1 MLIRE
6 LDLTGKKLSKAEY
19 KKLVPRANH
28 SIETA
33 MQEIAPILKRVKDG
47 GKAELIKLATEFDG
61 ITPKEIAISRDELK
75 NALTKLD
82 PQIRKSLEVAIEQV
96 KKYHL
101 TQVPA
106 DTSTSVITG
115 GNIDRTFR
123 AVDRVGLYVPGG
135 IASYPSSVI
144 MNVVPAQIAG
154 VSSIALASPPQ
165 KENNGL
171 PNSIILATCELL
183 GINEVYAVGGAQ
195 AIAMFAYGVKDLC
208 ESVDLVT
215 GPMLDAVLP
224 FSKWIDVFC
233 DKGAFSVDDARTILK
248 AGMAKGLLPRIH
260 ANQLQEGQGVRLGVE
275 LDAASVDHVSHVTE
289 KDIQALSTSKTV
301 ATLLPGAEFS
311 TRSAYP
317 DVRPLLEASITVAL
331 ASDCNPG
338 SSYTTSMPFIIAVAV
353 REMHFSPEQ
362 ALWSATMGG
371 AKALRRDDIGHLF
384 EGARANF
391 SILNTDS
398 YIHLAYRPGVQLV
411 EKVWRDGLQIK

>member
-1 MLIRE
+1 MTSTLVHNIGQLVTNDPQHDGTKLGVIENAALLIEDGVVAWAGPDSDAPTHHIKHRLDAMGRSVIPGFVDSHTHMIFAGDRSKEFRARMLGESYSAGGIGNTVEKTRE
-6 LDLTGKKLSKAEY
+6 ASDDALRSNAQSLLNEAYSTGTTTIEIKSGYGLTVEDERRSLQIAASFTDETTFLGAHVVPVEY
-19 KKLVPRANH
+19 KKNP
-28 SIETA
+28 
-33 MQEIAPILKRVKDG
+33 KD
-47 GKAELIKLATEFDG
+47 
-61 ITPKEIAISRDELK
+61 
-75 NALTKLD
+75 
-82 PQIRKSLEVAIEQV
+82 
-96 KKYHL
+96 Y
-101 TQVPA
+101 
-106 DTSTSVITG
+106 
-115 GNIDRTFR
+115 
-123 AVDRVGLYVPGG
+123 
-135 IASYPSSVI
+135 
-144 MNVVPAQIAG
+144 
-154 VSSIALASPPQ
+154 
-165 KENNGL
+165 
-171 PNSIILATCELL
+171 
-183 GINEVYAVGGAQ
+183 
-195 AIAMFAYGVKDLC
+195 
-208 ESVDLVT
+208 VDLVT
-215 GPMLDAVLP
+215 GPMLDAALP

-275 LDAASVDHVSHVTE
+275 LDAASVDHVSHLSE
-289 KDIQALSTSKTV
+289 RDIQALSTSKTV

-338 SSYTTSMPFIIAVAV
+338 SSYTTSMPFIIAIAV

-391 SILNTDS
+391 SILNADS

-411 EKVWRDGLQIK
+411 EQVWRDGLQIK

>member
-1 MLIRE
+1 MTSTLVHNIGQLVTNDPAHDGTKLGVIEKAALLIEDGVVAWAGPDADAPTHHIKRRLDAKGRAVIPGFVDSHTHMIFAGDRSKEFRARMLGESYTAGGIAHTVEKTRAASDE
-6 LDLTGKKLSKAEY
+6 LLRSNAKSLLNEAYISGTTTIEIKSGYGLTVKDERRSLEIAQGLSDETTFLGAHVVPVEY
-19 KKLVPRANH
+19 KKNP
-28 SIETA
+28 
-33 MQEIAPILKRVKDG
+33 KD
-47 GKAELIKLATEFDG
+47 
-61 ITPKEIAISRDELK
+61 
-75 NALTKLD
+75 
-82 PQIRKSLEVAIEQV
+82 
-96 KKYHL
+96 Y
-101 TQVPA
+101 
-106 DTSTSVITG
+106 
-115 GNIDRTFR
+115 
-123 AVDRVGLYVPGG
+123 
-135 IASYPSSVI
+135 
-144 MNVVPAQIAG
+144 
-154 VSSIALASPPQ
+154 
-165 KENNGL
+165 
-171 PNSIILATCELL
+171 
-183 GINEVYAVGGAQ
+183 
-195 AIAMFAYGVKDLC
+195 
-208 ESVDLVT
+208 VDLVT

-289 KDIQALSTSKTV
+289 KDIEALSASKTV

-391 SILNTDS
+391 SILNADS
-398 YIHLAYRPGVQLV
+398 YIHLAYRPGVQLI
-411 EKVWRDGLQIK
+411 EQVWRDGLQIK

>member
-1 MLIRE
+1 MTSTLVHNIGQLVTNDPAHDGTKLGVIESAALLIEDGVVAWAGPDADAPTHHIKRTLDAKGRAVIPGFVDSHTHMIFAGDRSQEFRARMLGQSYTAGGIAHTVEKTRSASVE
-6 LDLTGKKLSKAEY
+6 LLRHNAQSLLKEAYSSGTTTVEIKSGYGLTVKDERRSLEIAQGLTDETTFLGAHVVPVEY
-19 KKLVPRANH
+19 KKNP
-28 SIETA
+28 
-33 MQEIAPILKRVKDG
+33 KD
-47 GKAELIKLATEFDG
+47 
-61 ITPKEIAISRDELK
+61 
-75 NALTKLD
+75 
-82 PQIRKSLEVAIEQV
+82 
-96 KKYHL
+96 Y
-101 TQVPA
+101 
-106 DTSTSVITG
+106 
-115 GNIDRTFR
+115 
-123 AVDRVGLYVPGG
+123 
-135 IASYPSSVI
+135 
-144 MNVVPAQIAG
+144 
-154 VSSIALASPPQ
+154 
-165 KENNGL
+165 
-171 PNSIILATCELL
+171 
-183 GINEVYAVGGAQ
+183 
-195 AIAMFAYGVKDLC
+195 
-208 ESVDLVT
+208 VDLVT

-233 DKGAFSVDDARTILK
+233 DKGAFSPDDARTILK

-275 LDAASVDHVSHVTE
+275 LDAASVDHVSHLSQR
-289 KDIQALSTSKTV
+289 DIEALSTSKTV

-338 SSYTTSMPFIIAVAV
+338 SSYTTSMAFIMAIAV

-391 SILNTDS
+391 SILNADS

-411 EKVWRDGLQIK
+411 EQVWRDGHQIK

>member
-1 MLIRE
+1 MTSTLVHNIGQLVTNNPAHDGTKLGVIEKAALLIEDGVVAWAGPDADAPTHHIKRRLDAKGRAVIPGFVDSHTHMIFAGDRSKEFRARMLGESYTAGGIAHTVEKTRAASDE
-6 LDLTGKKLSKAEY
+6 LLRSNAKSLLNEAYISGTTTIEIKSGYGLTVKDERRSLEIAQGLSDETTFLGAHVVPVEY
-19 KKLVPRANH
+19 KKNP
-28 SIETA
+28 
-33 MQEIAPILKRVKDG
+33 KD
-47 GKAELIKLATEFDG
+47 
-61 ITPKEIAISRDELK
+61 
-75 NALTKLD
+75 
-82 PQIRKSLEVAIEQV
+82 
-96 KKYHL
+96 Y
-101 TQVPA
+101 
-106 DTSTSVITG
+106 
-115 GNIDRTFR
+115 
-123 AVDRVGLYVPGG
+123 
-135 IASYPSSVI
+135 
-144 MNVVPAQIAG
+144 
-154 VSSIALASPPQ
+154 
-165 KENNGL
+165 
-171 PNSIILATCELL
+171 
-183 GINEVYAVGGAQ
+183 
-195 AIAMFAYGVKDLC
+195 
-208 ESVDLVT
+208 VDLVT

-275 LDAASVDHVSHVTE
+275 LDAASVDHVSHVSE
-289 KDIQALSTSKTV
+289 KDIEALSASKTV

-391 SILNTDS
+391 SILNADS
-398 YIHLAYRPGVQLV
+398 YIHLAYRPGVQLI
-411 EKVWRDGLQIK
+411 EQVWRDGLQIK

>member
-1 MLIRE
+1 MTSTLVHNIGQLVTNDPQHDGTNLGVIDNAALLIEDGVVAWVGPDSDAPRHHIKHRLDARGRAVIPGFVDSHTHMIFAGDRSKEFRARMLGESYSAGGIADTVQKTRE
-6 LDLTGKKLSKAEY
+6 ASNDVLRSNAQSLLNEAYSSGTTTIEIKSGYGLTVEDERRSLEIAASFTDETTFLGGHVVPVEY
-19 KKLVPRANH
+19 KKNP
-28 SIETA
+28 
-33 MQEIAPILKRVKDG
+33 KD
-47 GKAELIKLATEFDG
+47 
-61 ITPKEIAISRDELK
+61 
-75 NALTKLD
+75 
-82 PQIRKSLEVAIEQV
+82 
-96 KKYHL
+96 Y
-101 TQVPA
+101 
-106 DTSTSVITG
+106 
-115 GNIDRTFR
+115 
-123 AVDRVGLYVPGG
+123 
-135 IASYPSSVI
+135 
-144 MNVVPAQIAG
+144 
-154 VSSIALASPPQ
+154 
-165 KENNGL
+165 
-171 PNSIILATCELL
+171 
-183 GINEVYAVGGAQ
+183 
-195 AIAMFAYGVKDLC
+195 
-208 ESVDLVT
+208 VDLVT
-215 GPMLDAVLP
+215 GPMLDAVIP

-248 AGMAKGLLPRIH
+248 AGIAKGLFPRIH

-275 LDAASVDHVSHVTE
+275 LDAASVDHVSHLSE
-289 KDIQALSTSKTV
+289 RDIQALSTSKTV

-391 SILNTDS
+391 SILNADS

-411 EKVWRDGLQIK
+411 EQVWRDGLQIK